1 MFFPYIICEGVS
13 EDYIYAKKYQ
23 IGVVL
28 KSFNK
33 IHVSESIQDIDNLL
47 VKDKKQLRQ
56 QCRLIGLAY
65 RGQSNIDKIL
75 NNIFQHTFF
84 S

>member
-1 MFFPYIICEGVS
+1 MCGLPYIICEGVS

-33 IHVSESIQDIDNLL
+33 IHVSESIQDIDNL
-47 VKDKKQLRQ
+47 
-56 QCRLIGLAY
+56 
-65 RGQSNIDKIL
+65 
-75 NNIFQHTFF
+75 FF
-84 S
+84 SYSFFRFSYS